1 MGMRRLAL
9 IGALAA
15 GCAGSVAQVRVAVE
29 LTGAGAG
36 PGEQQ
41 RCLDT
46 VRSAGAIVDAQAG
59 MHALITVEPNG
70 NRVQLLSNRR
80 GLVHDALEP
89 QAPVE
94 QLCKEAVAEA
104 KRATTREPLPA
115 PTEEARPALGDVARP
130 PSTTTTSG
138 GGSRG
143 PIGDQ

>member
-94 QLCKEAVAEA
+94 QLCREAVAEA
-104 KRATTREPLPA
+104 KRATEREPLPA
-115 PTEEARPALGDVARP
+115 PTEDQRARTADVPRP
-130 PSTTTTSG
+130 TATSTSG
-138 GGSRG
+138 GESRG
-143 PIGDQ
+143 PISDQ